1 MEVVHVAMSGAKKGM
16 KINHEENDERS
27 EKPSRSSLLRGR
39 FSGEAFMSRCD
50 ALKEW
55 GRL

>member
-39 FSGEAFMSRCD
+39 FSGEALMSHCD